1 MKKLLTTA
9 ALLTI
14 GTAASFA
21 TSFTLTG
28 SSADDYT
35 STSVS
40 NGRAAFAE
48 ISLDDGTTI
57 TGGDSLDGSLYSW
70 SISFSISDFTATTNS
85 GDSALHQRTLF
96 SVSSSG
102 GVGSGYG
109 VIAYESGDYIY
120 YSLTSNAEN
129 HDSSPTLIGD
139 SIESSLGQTITI
151 SWDAVSSIISLSVGD
166 TTVESEALDSAVSL
180 KTYDGSGDIAHD
192 TDTSS
197 VFWTNGGDNPISGI
211 TLSAT
216 KEVVPEPSMFGLLAG
231 LGAIGLVAARR
242 RRNRKA

>member
-9 ALLTI
+9 ALLGI

-21 TSFTLTG
+21 TSFELTG
-28 SSADDYT
+28 NSTGDYT
-35 STSVS
+35 DTSVS
-40 NGRAAFAE
+40 NGRAAFE
-48 ISLDDGTTI
+48 TI
-57 TGGDSLDGSLYSW
+57 TVGGETISGGDSLDGSLYSW
-70 SISFSISDFTATTNS
+70 SVSFAISDFNAGANS
-85 GDSALHQRTLF
+85 TGGDSATNQKTLF
-96 SVSSSG
+96 SVSSAS

-139 SIESSLGQTITI
+139 PIESSLDQTITI
-151 SWDAVSSIISLSVGD
+151 SWDAVSSIISLSVGS
-166 TTVESEALDSAVSL
+166 TTVESDALESAVSL
-180 KTYDGSGDIAHD
+180 KTYDNSGTIAQSP
-192 TDTSS
+192 DTSS
-197 VFWTNGGDNPISGI
+197 VFWTNSGDNPIYGI
-211 TLSAT
+211 TLSVS
-216 KEVVPEPSMFGLLAG
+216 EVPEPSMFGLLAG